1 MIKFSNVCLEYT
13 DTISALNNVSLNIDQ
28 GEFVFMIGKSG
39 AGKTSLIKLLSRELK
54 PTTGRIWFAG
64 RDISRIRKYNLARY
78 RRNFGIIF
86 QDYKLL
92 KNKTAYENI
101 AYALEVTGAK
111 GSDIREKTAAAL
123 QLVSLEDRKNSYPS
137 ELSGGEQQRIAIAR
151 AFINFPSVIIA
162 DEPTGNLDK
171 ENAQVVMNVLEK
183 INKRGITVIVSTH
196 DRGLVNSM
204 KKRVIA
210 LKNGSII
217 YDENPGEYIDDI

>member
-204 KKRVIA
+204 KRRVIA

-217 YDENPGEYIDDI
+217 YDEKPGEYIDDI

>member
-171 ENAQVVMNVLEK
+171 ENAQVVMSVLEK

-217 YDENPGEYIDDI
+217 YDENPGEYIDGI

>member
-39 AGKTSLIKLLSRELK
+39 AGKTSLIKLLCRELK

>member
-86 QDYKLL
+86 QD
-92 KNKTAYENI
+92 I
-101 AYALEVTGAK
+101 
-111 GSDIREKTAAAL
+111 S
-123 QLVSLEDRKNSYPS
+123 
-137 ELSGGEQQRIAIAR
+137 
-151 AFINFPSVIIA
+151 F
-162 DEPTGNLDK
+162 
-171 ENAQVVMNVLEK
+171 
-183 INKRGITVIVSTH
+183 
-196 DRGLVNSM
+196 
-204 KKRVIA
+204 
-210 LKNGSII
+210 
-217 YDENPGEYIDDI
+217 